1 VFAAHNGSSPFDP
14 PEASDTTFVIDTAAK
29 LDTYLFRSGG
39 PIEFD
44 IEVTRYV
51 GEVDSE
57 GYLINSGDLI
67 IDGVVSG
74 TAKLRMPVWDVDYD
88 LSGRTQLIADG
99 VKPERD
105 RIYFN
110 GYDISPFYLQGDDN
124 TWKQNEFTIPIDY
137 VKFPARVTSPT
148 GTPVPAKNRITIYI
162 DQDNI
167 GNYIPKYGT
176 SEFWAVAVDWAELSL
191 DAMPPLVLIHGNNSD
206 GGFWDRRGF
215 TQVLM
220 NHHIPY
226 DNSINLPTDT
236 VTNNGATLANELM
249 ATARRFGVQ
258 NIQIVAHSKGGLDT
272 REFLDSHYPLLE
284 QNKMLSVNYFI
295 TLSTPHRGS
304 VGADYIR
311 AVELTSNFRLNNP
324 NALTKMASWL
334 SGSYTQN
341 QFNANLNLTT
351 TWTAGFNVTNH
362 LPSNIQYYS
371 VGADAD
377 INDNGTLE
385 RNEYQEMLDEA
396 GHPNLWDSI
405 ANGPMNAMYQAL
417 GNFSS
422 VTVRPTGQDSG
433 WPFYTPIW
441 EVVETPTSIFQENDM
456 MVTINSASFNF
467 SFIGQFSKNHA
478 SVADGEVALSVIRF
492 LKYAQ

>member
-1 VFAAHNGSSPFDP
+1 
-14 PEASDTTFVIDTAAK
+14 
-29 LDTYLFRSGG
+29 
-39 PIEFD
+39 
-44 IEVTRYV
+44 
-51 GEVDSE
+51 
-57 GYLINSGDLI
+57 
-67 IDGVVSG
+67 
-74 TAKLRMPVWDVDYD
+74 
-88 LSGRTQLIADG
+88 
-99 VKPERD
+99 
-105 RIYFN
+105 
-110 GYDISPFYLQGDDN
+110 
-124 TWKQNEFTIPIDY
+124 
-137 VKFPARVTSPT
+137 
-148 GTPVPAKNRITIYI
+148 
-162 DQDNI
+162 
-167 GNYIPKYGT
+167 
-176 SEFWAVAVDWAELSL
+176 
-191 DAMPPLVLIHGNNSD
+191 
-206 GGFWDRRGF
+206 
-215 TQVLM
+215 
-220 NHHIPY
+220 
-226 DNSINLPTDT
+226 
-236 VTNNGATLANELM
+236 
-249 ATARRFGVQ
+249 
-258 NIQIVAHSKGGLDT
+258 
-272 REFLDSHYPLLE
+272 
-284 QNKMLSVNYFI
+284 MLSVNNFI